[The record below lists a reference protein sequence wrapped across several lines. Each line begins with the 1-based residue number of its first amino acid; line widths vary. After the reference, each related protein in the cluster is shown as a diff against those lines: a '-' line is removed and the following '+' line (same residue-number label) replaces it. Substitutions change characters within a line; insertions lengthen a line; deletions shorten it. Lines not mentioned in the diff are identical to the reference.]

1 MTLCTLAMSRSPL
14 GCLLSVVFAVSGCAG
29 RSVDPAEPLPPAA
42 SVGDEP
48 EPSTTTTRMAEAP
61 ASSPRANTGRGS
73 VVVTARVHGQPV
85 AARVKILDGSSKLEG
100 LTGESISLPAGTQ
113 RIAVT
118 ITDTQAL
125 LDKPTQ
131 KLSVFIE
138 SGKSTPVDVT
148 FRWSKVRLD
157 VLVGGRSQGSVPVK
171 LFRGGELVAEL
182 NAGSAPQAITPG
194 KYEADVML
202 RGRTIHV
209 TGLVFLEGAEQ
220 TVPVRAQ
227 L

>member
-1 MTLCTLAMSRSPL
+1 MALCISTVTRSHL
-14 GCLLSVVFAVSGCAG
+14 GRLLSALFTLSGCAG
-29 RSVDPAEPLPPAA
+29 ALTFAEPLPPGA

-48 EPSTTTTRMAEAP
+48 PP
-61 ASSPRANTGRGS
+61 AAASFYKANTGRGS
-73 VVVTARVHGQPV
+73 VVVTAKVDGQPA
-85 AARVKILDGSSKLEG
+85 AARVKVLDGSSKPVVEG
-100 LTGESISLPAGTQ
+100 ATGESISLPAGTQ
-113 RIAVT
+113 RISVT
-118 ITDTQAL
+118 IVDAGAL

-131 KLSVFIE
+131 NLSVFIE

-148 FRWSKVRLD
+148 FRWAKVRLD
-157 VLVGGRSQGSVPVK
+157 VLVGGRSQGKVPVK
-171 LFRGGELVAEL
+171 LFRGGQAVAEL
-182 NAGSAPQAITPG
+182 QSGSAPQAISPG
-194 KYEADVML
+194 KYEADVLL

>member
-1 MTLCTLAMSRSPL
+1 MTLSSETSLRSQL
-14 GCLLSVVFAVSGCAG
+14 GFVLCAALVVLGSGAF
-29 RSVDPAEPLPPAA
+29 SA
-42 SVGDEP
+42 
-48 EPSTTTTRMAEAP
+48 
-61 ASSPRANTGRGS
+61 RAQSGRGS
-73 VVVTARVHGQPV
+73 IVVTARVDGQPV
-85 AARVKILDGSSKLEG
+85 AARVKILEGSSG
-100 LTGESISLPAGTQ
+100 LDGATGESISLPAGNQ
-113 RIAVT
+113 RISVT
-118 ITDTQAL
+118 IADTEAL

-131 KLSVFIE
+131 KLSVFVE
-138 SGKSTPVDVT
+138 PGKPTAVDVT
-148 FRWSKVRLD
+148 FKWARVRLD

-171 LFRGGELVAEL
+171 LFRNGEVVAEL
-182 NAGSAPQAITPG
+182 KSGAKPRAITPG